1 MAIDK
6 GLNGESVSLSERELE
21 ILRLV
26 AAGLSNK
33 EIASRLFLS
42 VNTVKVHLRNV
53 FGKIGAQSRTEATM
67 YAIKQGWVSVPEA
80 PPSPLE
86 GLFPFVSSASRV
98 GPAVFAPPLPWA
110 KRVALVVIVACAM
123 GGMLATWPRAAP
135 ADSAQLCEFVSQAGC
150 SVRPPSTDSESQ
162 WQARAQM
169 STPRGRMAT
178 AAVNGKLYAIGGDT
192 LTGVTGEV
200 EVYNPHTDD
209 WSTAAS
215 KPLPAANVAAAVLEG
230 RIYVPGGYTA
240 TGPTAVVE
248 VYDPQLDAW
257 SSDATP
263 LPERVFAY
271 ALAVYRQKVYLFGG
285 SNGQGYL
292 ATTYEYDPLT
302 KRWTALAPMPT
313 ARGFAAAAVLGE
325 AIYVVGGYDGQQDL
339 MTCERYMPA
348 TNQWEPCVPLS
359 IGRGGLGLIAVHDTL
374 YAIGGGWNSYLA
386 FGERYRPGEEVWGTF
401 TTPRVGQWHHLAATV
416 DASNIYALGGWNGQ
430 EYLSINL
437 SYNPFPFKIYLP
449 VQSSSEEN

>member
-1 MAIDK
+1 MSIDSD
-6 GLNGESVSLSERELE
+6 LNNQSASLSERELE

-33 EIASRLFLS
+33 EIANHLFLS

-53 FGKIGAQSRTEATM
+53 FGKIDAQSRTEATM

-80 PPSPLE
+80 PPSPSKEASLS
-86 GLFPFVSSASRV
+86 VSSASSVERV
-98 GPAVFAPPLPWA
+98 AFAPPLPWA
-110 KRVALVVIVACAM
+110 KRLALVVIVACATV
-123 GGMLATWPRAAP
+123 GMVASWPRVAP
-135 ADSAQLCEFVSQAGC
+135 ADATRRCEFINQAGC
-150 SVRPPSTDSESQ
+150 GVRPPSTDSESQ
-162 WQARAQM
+162 WQAQAQM
-169 STPRGRMAT
+169 STPRGRMA
-178 AAVNGKLYAIGGDT
+178 AAVVDGKLYVIGGDT
-192 LTGVTGEV
+192 LAGVTGEV
-200 EVYNPHTDD
+200 EIYNLQTGD

-215 KPLPAANVAAAVLEG
+215 KPLPVANVAAAVLDG

-248 VYDPQLDAW
+248 VYDTQLDAW
-257 SSDATP
+257 SSDVAP

-271 ALAVYRQKVYLFGG
+271 ALATYQQKVYLFGG

-292 ATTYEYDPLT
+292 ATAYAYDPQAG
-302 KRWTALAPMPT
+302 RWTTLTPMPT
-313 ARGFAAAAVLGE
+313 ARGFAAAALLGE

-339 MTCERYMPA
+339 TACERYLPA
-348 TNQWEPCVPLS
+348 TDQWEPCVPLS
-359 IGRGGLGLIAVHDTL
+359 IGRGGLGLVAVRDTL

-386 FGERYRPGEEVWGTF
+386 FGERYRPGEEVWRTF

-416 DASNIYALGGWNGQ
+416 DSSNIYALGGWNGQ
-430 EYLSINL
+430 EYLSVNL

-449 VQSSSEEN
+449 VQSSRGEE